1 MASEAPTRPGLPAR
15 PGLLASLLPPTVV
28 TRETTVDLRAA
39 RRFPGEEAAVAKAV
53 DARRREF
60 ITTRI
65 CARRALAELG
75 VADVAIPRG
84 PAGSPIW
91 PARVVGSLTHCVGLR
106 AAAVAR
112 QRDVRSLGID
122 AEPRAGMPSEV
133 LELVADPA
141 ERDQLAALRDRDPA
155 IPWDR
160 LLFSAKESVYKAFF
174 PLTGLWLD
182 FADVA
187 VIIDPGGSFLA
198 HLRGPQLIR
207 AARVETFAGRWGA
220 GVGIIATAV
229 AVRDPDPGLALYR

>member
-1 MASEAPTRPGLPAR
+1 MASEAPTRPGLLPR

-28 TRETTVDLRAA
+28 TRETTVDLRSA
-39 RRFPGEEAAVAKAV
+39 RRFPSEEAAVATAV

-60 ITTRI
+60 FTTRI

-75 VADVAIPRG
+75 VADAAIPRG

-91 PARVVGSLTHCVGLR
+91 PARVVGSLTHCVGFR

-112 QRDVRSLGID
+112 QWDVLSLGID

-133 LELVADPA
+133 LELVADPT
-141 ERDQLAALRDRDPA
+141 ERDHLAALHDRDPA

-174 PLTGLWLD
+174 PLAARWLD

-198 HLRGPQLIR
+198 RLRGPQLIR

-229 AVRDPDPGLALYR
+229 AVRDPDPGLAPCG